1 MKDLKEGNGK
11 VLKANDDLL
20 KDNGKLEKEIK
31 IVQKRIKI
39 NNMLKEIDAEEL
51 MLQAEQNKQTNMT
64 LLNLVNKWE
73 NIQKGEKK

>member
-1 MKDLKEGNGK
+1 LIDLRQKLSQLDNRKENLTVEVKDLKETNGK

-20 KDNGKLEKEIK
+20 KDNQKLEKEIK

-51 MLQAEQNKQTNMT
+51 ML
-64 LLNLVNKWE
+64 
-73 NIQKGEKK
+73 